1 MEQRRLSLWL
11 VDLKYIRSLAR
22 ADDHVMSVSPQIGKS
37 TRPFLGVIVLC
48 GEKQYCVPLSSPK
61 PKHNSMKNDVDFDFR
76 FLRPLK
82 AERIRK
88 WYDALQFRPNIEYG
102 VYDQAIVFP
111 YKNFRDWYFVK
122 GGGANVAAGTQLS
135 CPALKDLV
143 VGNYS
148 LENIKYRDET
158 AVYCGYL
165 FPHWGHFIAEHVNQL
180 CFFGT

>member
-1 MEQRRLSLWL
+1 ML
-11 VDLKYIRSLAR
+11 IRI
-22 ADDHVMSVSPQIGKS
+22 Q
-37 TRPFLGVIVLC
+37 
-48 GEKQYCVPLSSPK
+48 
-61 PKHNSMKNDVDFDFR
+61 
-76 FLRPLK
+76 
-82 AERIRK
+82 IRK